1 MHDNTG
7 RSALAIAAIIAPIVS
22 CLMIRQANGPNGQKR
37 GLGLVVSRRDPHLP
51 PMNRLTRFMFAS
63 MAAFAGL
70 FGGVPMIF
78 AASTTTQSA
87 HDFSFTSI
95 DGENLPLANFKGKA
109 MLIVNTASM
118 CGFTSQYSGLQDLW
132 DSYRDRGLVVL
143 GVPSD
148 DFGGQELDSA
158 AEVKSFCTMN
168 YNIDFP
174 MTEIVHV
181 KGPAAHPYY
190 KWVAEAHG
198 GLAVPRWNF
207 HKHLVDADGHL
218 VDWFVSTTGPSS
230 SKLRR
235 AIEKILP

>member
-1 MHDNTG
+1 M
-7 RSALAIAAIIAPIVS
+7 
-22 CLMIRQANGPNGQKR
+22 Q
-37 GLGLVVSRRDPHLP
+37 PHLHR
-51 PMNRLTRFMFAS
+51 MFMKRRLVFALV
-63 MAAFAGL
+63 ALVTGL
-70 FGGVPMIF
+70 FGSVPMIY
-78 AASTTTQSA
+78 AASTTIQTA

-95 DGENLPLANFKGKA
+95 DGENLPLAKFKGKA
-109 MLIVNTASM
+109 VLIVNTASM
-118 CGFTSQYSGLQDLW
+118 CGFTSQYTGLQDLW

-148 DFGGQELDSA
+148 DFGGQELDTA
-158 AEVKSFCTMN
+158 AEVKSFCTIN
-168 YNIDFP
+168 YDINFP
-174 MTEIVHV
+174 MTDIVHV

-190 KWVAEAHG
+190 KWVQEAHG

-218 VDWFVSTTGPSS
+218 VNWFVSTTRPSS

>member
-1 MHDNTG
+1 
-7 RSALAIAAIIAPIVS
+7 
-22 CLMIRQANGPNGQKR
+22 
-37 GLGLVVSRRDPHLP
+37 
-51 PMNRLTRFMFAS
+51 MNRLINVTFAS
-63 MAAFAGL
+63 LAVMTGL
-70 FGGVPMIF
+70 FGGVPMMF
-78 AASTTTQSA
+78 AASTKTQSA

-109 MLIVNTASM
+109 VLIVNTASM
-118 CGFTSQYSGLQDLW
+118 CGFTSQYIGLQDLW
-132 DSYRDRGLVVL
+132 NTYRDRGLVVL

-158 AEVKSFCTMN
+158 AEVKSFCTIT
-168 YNIDFP
+168 YDIDFP
-174 MTEIVHV
+174 MTDIEHV

-230 SKLRR
+230 SKLRQ
-235 AIEKILP
+235 AIEKTLP

>member
-1 MHDNTG
+1 
-7 RSALAIAAIIAPIVS
+7 LA
-22 CLMIRQANGPNGQKR
+22 
-37 GLGLVVSRRDPHLP
+37 LVVGSIESYFRE
-51 PMNRLTRFMFAS
+51 MTMIIRLIFAH
-63 MAAFAGL
+63 AAMLIGL
-70 FGGVPMIF
+70 FGGVPVIY
-78 AASTTTQSA
+78 AASTTIQTA

-95 DGENLPLANFKGKA
+95 DGESLPLANFKGKA
-109 MLIVNTASM
+109 VLIVNTASM
-118 CGFTSQYSGLQDLW
+118 CGFTSQYTGLQDLW

-148 DFGGQELDSA
+148 DFGGQELDTA
-158 AEVKSFCTMN
+158 AEVKSFCTIN
-168 YNIDFP
+168 YNINFP
-174 MTEIVHV
+174 MTDIVHV

-207 HKHLVDADGHL
+207 HKHLVDPDGRL
-218 VDWFVSTTGPSS
+218 VNWFVPTTGPSS

>member
-1 MHDNTG
+1 M
-7 RSALAIAAIIAPIVS
+7 
-22 CLMIRQANGPNGQKR
+22 
-37 GLGLVVSRRDPHLP
+37 
-51 PMNRLTRFMFAS
+51 
-63 MAAFAGL
+63 
-70 FGGVPMIF
+70 
-78 AASTTTQSA
+78 
-87 HDFSFTSI
+87 
-95 DGENLPLANFKGKA
+95 
-109 MLIVNTASM
+109 
-118 CGFTSQYSGLQDLW
+118 
-132 DSYRDRGLVVL
+132 
-143 GVPSD
+143 PSD

-174 MTEIVHV
+174 MTDIVHV

>member
-1 MHDNTG
+1 MG
-7 RSALAIAAIIAPIVS
+7 IKSR
-22 CLMIRQANGPNGQKR
+22 
-37 GLGLVVSRRDPHLP
+37 LVFAFVAV
-51 PMNRLTRFMFAS
+51 LT
-63 MAAFAGL
+63 GL
-70 FGGVPMIF
+70 FGSVPMIY
-78 AASTTTQSA
+78 AASTTIQTA

-95 DGENLPLANFKGKA
+95 DGENLPLSKFKGKA
-109 MLIVNTASM
+109 VLIVNTASM
-118 CGFTSQYSGLQDLW
+118 CGFTPQYTGLQVLW
-132 DSYRDRGLVVL
+132 DSCRDRGLVVL

-158 AEVKSFCTMN
+158 SDVKSFCSMN

-174 MTEIVHV
+174 MTDIVRV

-190 KWVAEAHG
+190 KWVADTHG

-207 HKHLVDADGHL
+207 HKHLVDADGRL
-218 VDWFVSTTGPSS
+218 VNWFVSTTGPSS

>member
-1 MHDNTG
+1 M
-7 RSALAIAAIIAPIVS
+7 SALGWDKQSTDSAKKCHLA
-22 CLMIRQANGPNGQKR
+22 
-37 GLGLVVSRRDPHLP
+37 LVVGCIEPYFTNMSIVI
-51 PMNRLTRFMFAS
+51 RLIFVYAVMLI
-63 MAAFAGL
+63 GL
-70 FGGVPMIF
+70 FGGVPVIY
-78 AASTTTQSA
+78 AASTTIQTA

-95 DGENLPLANFKGKA
+95 DGESLPLAKFKGKA
-109 MLIVNTASM
+109 VLIVNTASM
-118 CGFTSQYSGLQDLW
+118 CGFTSQYTGLQDLW

-148 DFGGQELDSA
+148 DFGGQELDTA
-158 AEVKSFCTMN
+158 AEVKSFCTIN
-168 YNIDFP
+168 YNINFP
-174 MTEIVHV
+174 MTDIVHV

-207 HKHLVDADGHL
+207 HKHLVDADGRL
-218 VDWFVSTTGPSS
+218 VNWFVSTTGPSS

>member
-1 MHDNTG
+1 MRRPIG
-7 RSALAIAAIIAPIVS
+7 FIFGFSAVI
-22 CLMIRQANGPNGQKR
+22 
-37 GLGLVVSRRDPHLP
+37 
-51 PMNRLTRFMFAS
+51 F
-63 MAAFAGL
+63 GL
-70 FGGVPMIF
+70 FGDVSMIF

-95 DGENLPLANFKGKA
+95 DGEKLPLANFEGKA
-109 MLIVNTASM
+109 VLIVNTASM
-118 CGFTSQYSGLQDLW
+118 CGFTSQYSALQELW

-158 AEVKSFCTMN
+158 AEVKSFCTIN

-174 MTEIVHV
+174 MTDIVHV
-181 KGPAAHPYY
+181 KGPAAHPYF
-190 KWVAEAHG
+190 KWVADVHG

-207 HKHLVDADGHL
+207 HKHLLDPNGQL
-218 VDWFVSTTGPSS
+218 VNWFVSTTRPSS

>member
-1 MHDNTG
+1 MIKIFLTH
-7 RSALAIAAIIAPIVS
+7 IAV
-22 CLMIRQANGPNGQKR
+22 
-37 GLGLVVSRRDPHLP
+37 
-51 PMNRLTRFMFAS
+51 TT
-63 MAAFAGL
+63 GL
-70 FGGVPMIF
+70 FGGMPMIY
-78 AASTTTQSA
+78 AASTTTQTA

-109 MLIVNTASM
+109 VLIVNTASM
-118 CGFTSQYSGLQDLW
+118 CGFTSQFTGLQDLW
-132 DSYRDRGLVVL
+132 ESYRDRGLVVL

-158 AEVKSFCTMN
+158 AEVKSFCTIN

-174 MTEIVHV
+174 MTDIAHV

-190 KWVAEAHG
+190 KWVADAHG

-207 HKHLVDADGHL
+207 HKHLVDSDGRL
-218 VDWFVSTTGPSS
+218 VNWFVSTTGPSS
-230 SKLRR
+230 SKLLR